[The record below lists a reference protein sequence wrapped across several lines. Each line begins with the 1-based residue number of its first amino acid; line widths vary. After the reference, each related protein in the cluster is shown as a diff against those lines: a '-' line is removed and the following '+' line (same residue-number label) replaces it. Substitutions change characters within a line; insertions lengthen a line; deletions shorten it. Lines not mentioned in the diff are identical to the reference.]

1 MLLLDCSAAF
11 ASIAINL
18 GKHLAFPLSS
28 DRSTH
33 GSDTYNKMASR
44 ELIEL
49 NEPSCSHIIVLF
61 PVVSFHLAHWIVVM
75 DSGWGLFNVPYESN
89 YSMSN
94 WWFVCWKT

>member
-18 GKHLAFPLSS
+18 DKHLAFPLSS

-33 GSDTYNKMASR
+33 GSDIYNKMASR

-61 PVVSFHLAHWIVVM
+61 PVVSFHLAH
-75 DSGWGLFNVPYESN
+75 
-89 YSMSN
+89 
-94 WWFVCWKT
+94 